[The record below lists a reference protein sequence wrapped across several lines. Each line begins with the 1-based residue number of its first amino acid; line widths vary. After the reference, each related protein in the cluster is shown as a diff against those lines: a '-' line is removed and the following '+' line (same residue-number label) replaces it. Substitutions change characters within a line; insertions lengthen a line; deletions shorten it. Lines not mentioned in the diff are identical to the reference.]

1 ATITRDPRRG
11 PAGGQEG
18 RREVHPR
25 HVHSAAGHLE
35 LIDHHRP
42 ATVGTARPASREHL
56 ALQLRDDLMRGRLR
70 SLYDEA
76 AVTMIADGGQ
86 QDALARESI
95 VRTKSEQQRG
105 HREYNKV
112 RNQA

>member
-1 ATITRDPRRG
+1 
-11 PAGGQEG
+11 
-18 RREVHPR
+18 
-25 HVHSAAGHLE
+25 
-35 LIDHHRP
+35 
-42 ATVGTARPASREHL
+42 
-56 ALQLRDDLMRGRLR
+56 MRGRLR